1 MAFFRR
7 KLLSA
12 ALLLIGLSLVSF
24 GALKFLPGDP
34 AQVIAGDF
42 ADEAT
47 VDLVRKEMKLD
58 RSFVVQYADYVGG
71 AVRGDL
77 GVSYQNRQPVRS
89 LMARPLWLSLKLMVF
104 AQTLALGIAI
114 PLGLWLAYRKGSRLD
129 RMVNGVAFALIS
141 VPGFVSGI
149 VLALLFGYRFRIFP
163 TIYPTD
169 ATTIDRQLRALF
181 LPAAAIALSQAPVY
195 MRLLR
200 SDTIATLQEDFITA
214 ARTRGLSPRQI
225 LFRHAFR
232 PSSFSLLTL
241 AGVNVGHLI
250 GGAVI
255 IERVFAIPGLGT
267 TLITAVS
274 QRDYLVAV
282 GIILTIG
289 AGFIVVNLIIDLL
302 YGVIDPRVRRAR

>member
-1 MAFFRR
+1 
-7 KLLSA
+7 
-12 ALLLIGLSLVSF
+12 
-24 GALKFLPGDP
+24 
-34 AQVIAGDF
+34 
-42 ADEAT
+42 
-47 VDLVRKEMKLD
+47 
-58 RSFVVQYADYVGG
+58 
-71 AVRGDL
+71 
-77 GVSYQNRQPVRS
+77 
-89 LMARPLWLSLKLMVF
+89 
-104 AQTLALGIAI
+104 
-114 PLGLWLAYRKGSRLD
+114 
-129 RMVNGVAFALIS
+129 
-141 VPGFVSGI
+141 
-149 VLALLFGYRFRIFP
+149 
-163 TIYPTD
+163 
-169 ATTIDRQLRALF
+169 LRALF